1 MGKKSFKG
9 GIGDLLKESFEV
21 NKTDLE
27 KKLEQD
33 KTEALKRIEWLERK
47 LKVQNQELK
56 KWRTGKMNTKL
67 FNSSLSI
74 KDLKYNPENNSFE
87 IIKKKK

>member
-33 KTEALKRIEWLERK
+33 KTEALKRIQWLERK
-47 LKVQNQELK
+47 LEVQNQELR
-56 KWRTGKMNTKL
+56 KWRTGELDIKL
-67 FNSSLSI
+67 FNSSLRK
-74 KDLKYNPENNSFE
+74 KDLKYNPEDNSFE
-87 IIKKKK
+87 IMKKKK